1 MDGYNKIINM
11 EENVKKRKIGN
22 VLSLFDGI
30 GCGQLALKRA
40 GIEFDNYYA
49 SEIDEKAIKVTN
61 RNFPKTIQLGDVA
74 NIKATDLP
82 EIDLIIG
89 GSPCQGLSQAGL
101 VEGLEDERSALFY
114 HFVRLLE
121 ECKPKYWFLENVV
134 GHNKDSLRMSEALG
148 AYPTLVDSKTV
159 SPQIR
164 KRLYWSNF
172 DFEPPSPKKISINSI
187 LEDKEVDGVNY
198 DILYPAA
205 IRRRKVDGKNQ
216 QVMEVR
222 GIDINK
228 SNCITSAY
236 KDSVM
241 TYLKPGSYLNG
252 LRQPRR
258 KFTKKECCRL
268 QTLPDNYFDPSTST
282 NQVLKMCA
290 NSWTVDVIAHIF
302 SFL

>member
-1 MDGYNKIINM
+1 M
-11 EENVKKRKIGN
+11 KKRKIGN

-30 GCGQLALKRA
+30 SCGQLALERA

-61 RNFPKTIQLGDVA
+61 RNFPDTIHLGDVA
-74 NIKATDLP
+74 KIKAEDLP

-101 VEGLEDERSALFY
+101 VIGLEDERSALFY
-114 HFVRLLE
+114 HFVRLLG

-134 GHNKDSLRMSEALG
+134 GHNRDSLRMSEALG
-148 AYPTLVDSKTV
+148 TYPTMVDSKTV
-159 SPQIR
+159 SSQNR

-172 DFEPPSPKKISINSI
+172 DFEPPSPKKILINNI
-187 LEDKEVDGVNY
+187 LEDKEIDGVNY
-198 DILYPAA
+198 GTLYPAG
-205 IRRRKVDGKNQ
+205 IRSRKVNGKNQ

-222 GIDINK
+222 GIDIDK
-228 SNCITSAY
+228 ANCITSAY

-241 TYLKPGSYLNG
+241 TFLKPGSYLDG
-252 LRQPRR
+252 LNQPKR
-258 KFTKKECCRL
+258 KFTKKEYCRL
-268 QTLPDNYFDPSTST
+268 QTLPDNYFDPSTSR